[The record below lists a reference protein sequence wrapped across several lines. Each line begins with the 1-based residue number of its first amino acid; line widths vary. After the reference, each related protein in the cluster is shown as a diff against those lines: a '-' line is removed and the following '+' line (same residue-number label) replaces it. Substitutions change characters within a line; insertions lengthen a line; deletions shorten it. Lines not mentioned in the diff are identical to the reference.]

1 MDVIQIEY
9 KKYMKQYAAKSLAD
23 YPLMRQFH
31 KEMDGKSWPYFD
43 ESEYDN
49 LLSIVS
55 RHGYWLEL
63 NSKIEKK

>member
-1 MDVIQIEY
+1 MNVIQIEY
-9 KKYMKQYAAKSLAD
+9 KVYLGKYAAKNVKD

-31 KEMDGKSWPYFD
+31 KEMDGESWPYFD
-43 ESEYDN
+43 ESEYDS

-55 RHGYWLEL
+55 KHGYWLEL